1 MKGVDSNLMQ
11 KHMIS
16 ITLFLPVSSLSN
28 SGIVSSNFR
37 LLVSSVT
44 GWEISR
50 SEGTVRISL
59 TDPKEIS

>member
-1 MKGVDSNLMQ
+1 MKGVVSNLMQ

-37 LLVSSVT
+37 LLVASVT